1 MIEITTATT
10 AIEFI
15 NASLPLFAL
24 CNIEDQDKFM
34 NAVLENCDSMKP
46 GDEISAHGYGVR
58 LYSMLR
64 GSKPPATEFL
74 STFCVV
80 SPHSMTAERCVST
93 YNMLFSDLRTS
104 TSDTTLIDRLLI
116 HWNGVARALYD
127 PRPAV
132 QNFMLRRDRRMKLPV
147 TSTYSLLKETLLR
160 SFLNSL

>member
-34 NAVLENCDSMKP
+34 NAVLENFDSMKP
-46 GDEISAHGYGVR
+46 GDEISAQDYGVR

-64 GSKPPATEFL
+64 GSSPATEFL

-80 SPHSMTAERCVST
+80 SPHSMTTERCVST

-116 HWNGVARALYD
+116 HWNGVATALYD

-132 QNFMLRRDRRMKLPV
+132 QNFMLRKDRRMKLPV
-147 TSTYSLLKETLLR
+147 TSTHIERDFIKKFFE
-160 SFLNSL
+160 

>member
-24 CNIEDQDKFM
+24 YNIEDQDKFM
-34 NAVLENCDSMKP
+34 NAVLENFDSMKP
-46 GDEISAHGYGVR
+46 VDEMSAHDYGVQ

-64 GSKPPATEFL
+64 GSKRPATEFL

-93 YNMLFSDLRTS
+93 YNMLFSDLGTS

-116 HWNGVARALYD
+116 RWNGVATALYD
-127 PRPAV
+127 PRPAF
-132 QNFMLRRDRRMKLPV
+132 QNFMLRKDRRMKLPV
-147 TSTYSLLKETLLR
+147 TSTYIERDFMNKFFE
-160 SFLNSL
+160 